1 MKRSVHVARPFRD
14 RWCRVGRRRLGPGAG
29 RPAGTAGHRAG
40 RRARRGRSSSAAPGQ
55 GRGFAPVQI
64 GPSAPV
70 PPEVAI
76 PRPTPA
82 ELAQVN
88 DAVKK
93 FIDARQVVDA
103 SRC

>member
-1 MKRSVHVARPFRD
+1 MTSNIESDTIRQKEIGMTRALYVPVAFLALIGHAFAQVPAPAANAPAR
-14 RWCRVGRRRLGPGAG
+14 GGAG
-29 RPAGTAGHRAG
+29 RG
-40 RRARRGRSSSAAPGQ
+40 
-55 GRGFAPVQI
+55 GFAAVVT

-88 DAVKK
+88 DALTKW
-93 FIDARQVVDA
+93 IA
-103 SRC
+103 SDNSATKPLLQ

>member
-1 MKRSVHVARPFRD
+1 MYRFVSMTVLACVTSTGLAFAQVAAPAAPAPSPSIPQ
-14 RWCRVGRRRLGPGAG
+14 GAPAAPQPAG
-29 RPAGTAGHRAG
+29 RG
-40 RRARRGRSSSAAPGQ
+40 
-55 GRGFAPVQI
+55 GFVPAPVVI

-88 DAVKK
+88 EAVKK
-93 FIDARQVVDA
+93 FIQSDT
-103 SRC
+103 SSTKP